1 MNTKKLVL
9 RLSLFSIFTIIGWF
23 ILTFIIMPV
32 FGVLNEIFFSNGD
45 FSFAVIKKL
54 TDSSRVMKS
63 LGNTYVMTFWTV
75 ITVNIVGIFQI
86 MVTEYFDIKGSRL
99 LNLAFITPLIYGGIS
114 LVSGYKFV
122 YDSGGILTKGLYALL
137 PFINRDW
144 FTGFTGVLFVHTFS
158 LTSSHLLFVKTAFK
172 KIDYSTIEAAK
183 SMGASD
189 FQAFFKVAMPIVKP
203 ALFTTTILVALSSMN
218 SFAAPS
224 MLGGRDFY
232 MINSMIQNLN
242 SINRRDLA
250 ALLSFILA
258 ITCIILLSVFK
269 YIESKGTYI
278 SVSKV
283 STKLK
288 KIKIKNPVLN
298 VFMHAVSYL
307 MFLIYS
313 LPILAIVLFSLS
325 DYATIISRKLP
336 THLTLENYIR
346 VFSSNVAIRPF
357 INSITLSAIAVAIV
371 LVLCVISSLAIHK
384 FKNKATLILEY
395 TLLIPWIIPGILL
408 VVGQIAI
415 FSTPNPLVFGQI
427 LLGGFMLLPIAYAV
441 AKIPSAMRLARASLY
456 MINGS
461 HEEAAKSLGAGPV
474 RIFFKI
480 ILPVIMPTIAAIGA
494 ISFNSLLSEYTI
506 TALLYSVNNV
516 PLGIALRSPEA
527 LPDPYSEASQ
537 LVYIV
542 VLMIISSIT
551 LFLTRKSRNRM

>member
-395 TLLIPWIIPGILL
+395 TLPIPWIIPGILL

>member
-313 LPILAIVLFSLS
+313 LQILAIVLFSLS